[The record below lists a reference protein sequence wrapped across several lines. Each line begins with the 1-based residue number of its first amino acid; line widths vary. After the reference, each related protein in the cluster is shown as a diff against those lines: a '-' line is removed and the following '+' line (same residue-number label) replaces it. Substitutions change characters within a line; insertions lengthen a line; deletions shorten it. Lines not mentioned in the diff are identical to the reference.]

1 MHFQLHNC
9 IKDWIGERVM
19 GFAHFVSA
27 WRWQSE

>member
-27 WRWQSE
+27 WR